1 MIKEITSRVNADM
14 SGSNQNPGSE
24 QFSLV
29 SLDKSQQAA
38 SSYSNMSRRARGE
51 SDSTLSVNEEEAKE
65 KLAPPPPPKPKEKAS
80 DDKDKKNQA
89 KKKPPPMKGG
99 DAMDDSLDD
108 ILAKLEEFN
117 RSVRVLLSNASA
129 AAKNISLVLIT
140 PLLPFLNSILKLLNM
155 PLQFINLLTRK
166 INDRMS
172 NRPPGSQAAD
182 AYSEQ
187 EQAEM
192 EAPEPEP
199 IQAKTSSFS
208 DMLELNIQFTD
219 NMKKALYKKK
229 PGMTQTKLG
238 AMEEDLIMS
247 NALLA
252 ISECAEFTAE
262 LPSPA
267 SGLYAGKKIYD
278 IMSNVNKDDVA
289 IFLGFVKAYPGKYI
303 GKEWKISETFA
314 TWLINNAPIAE

>member
-1 MIKEITSRVNADM
+1 M
-14 SGSNQNPGSE
+14 SGTNQNPGSE

-29 SLDKSQQAA
+29 SLEKSQQAA

-65 KLAPPPPPKPKEKAS
+65 KLAPP
-80 DDKDKKNQA
+80 
-89 KKKPPPMKGG
+89 KPPPAPKAKDSTAKDGDKKKAAKKAPPLRG
-99 DAMDDSLDD
+99 EDAMDDSLDD
-108 ILAKLEEFN
+108 ILAKIEEFN
-117 RSVRVLLSNASA
+117 RSVRVLMTNASA

-140 PLLPFLNSILKLLNM
+140 PLLPFLNTLLRLLNA
-155 PLQFINLLTRK
+155 PLQFINMLSRK
-166 INDRMS
+166 INERMS
-172 NRPPGSQAAD
+172 GKAGARPLQSTASAA
-182 AYSEQ
+182 
-187 EQAEM
+187 
-192 EAPEPEP
+192 EAPDDEPEAP
-199 IQAKTSSFS
+199 PPLPAAKTASFS
-208 DMLELNIQFTD
+208 DMLELNILFTD

-229 PGMTQTKLG
+229 PGMTQKLG
-238 AMEEDLIMS
+238 AMEEDLIVS

-252 ISECAEFTAE
+252 IAECAEFTAE
-262 LPSPA
+262 LPSPS
-267 SGLYAGKKIYD
+267 SGIYAGKKIYD